1 MRLGVAILLG
11 VCFFGTANQQDNRT
25 SGPATPPAIGL
36 PVGQA
41 APGFELRDQFDHSVS
56 NQTLRGENGTVLLF
70 FRSADW

>member
-11 VCFFGTANQQDNRT
+11 VCFLGTANQQDNRT
-25 SGPATPPAIGL
+25 SAPATAPAIGL

-41 APGFELRDQFDHSVS
+41 APAFALHDQFDHAVS
-56 NQTLRGENGTVLLF
+56 NETLRGENGTVLLF